1 MNTLHLPK
9 YVMIPSSAF
18 SNRSFSCRFH
28 QPTISKLSFV
38 TFPWGY
44 GANKP
49 CWGLL
54 MDVPLPFFSPKKWAP
69 HISKTIEVSSLRS
82 SPTWIH
88 LFTLMLNSR
97 SFLGIGY
104 LSCLPSVI
112 FFISLVQ
119 LATNV
124 QVIMHPKSMTLQLQG
139 SDTQSVIL
147 LSIIWS

>member
-1 MNTLHLPK
+1 MWWFLLQ
-9 YVMIPSSAF
+9 PSVIDLFLADSINQQYLNF
-18 SNRSFSCRFH
+18 LCN
-28 QPTISKLSFV
+28 I
-38 TFPWGY
+38 PWGY
-44 GANKP
+44 DANKP

-54 MDVPLPFFSPKKWAP
+54 IDVPLPFFSPFSPKKWAP
-69 HISKTIEVSSLRS
+69 HISTTIEVSSLRS